1 MTKKLTGRP
10 ALSPIADAER
20 GPTDEELSAG
30 PYVNHYRLET
40 MEKSIQQIYGR
51 VHGHP
56 TIDDRFETT
65 TPLFGFDPD
74 AGWAR
79 TRSRWYRLGPDW
91 QLLNPDERE
100 ETATAIQRLLKAQR
114 NWVAAEI
121 HDHQKLVKIVKER
134 SDEMPIR
141 KSIDEL

>member
-1 MTKKLTGRP
+1 MCIR
-10 ALSPIADAER
+10 
-20 GPTDEELSAG
+20 
-30 PYVNHYRLET
+30 
-40 MEKSIQQIYGR
+40 
-51 VHGHP
+51 
-56 TIDDRFETT
+56 DRSK
-65 TPLFGFDPD
+65 
-74 AGWAR
+74 AA

-100 ETATAIQRLLKAQR
+100 EMATAIQRLLKAQR